1 MKPWLSNKKEAMMKL
16 ERREVE
22 ERVEQDRIIID
33 GSGKFPR
40 KLLFVDPYGKGKE
53 YEIRKTSKGGY
64 LLNR

>member
-1 MKPWLSNKKEAMMKL
+1 MKL